1 MKKIFFAI
9 ALAACFCLTGTAQE
23 RRLLVLHT
31 SDTHSCVEPVSKNFS
46 DTAQA
51 DKGGFMRRATLV
63 KQLRQQRPEL
73 LLLDCGDFSQGSA
86 YYNLYRGEVEVAL
99 MNEMGYDACTLGNH
113 EFDYGLQNLAR
124 LIKMAKFPFVCC
136 NYDFKDT
143 PCEGLVKPYIVIE
156 RAGARIGILGVAPQP
171 DGLIT
176 KSNYEPMKFIDPAEA
191 AQPVIDILRNREH
204 CDLVICLSHLG
215 LGQGSRLRPGL
226 HRAHHRTGPPA
237 GRTHAHLPVP
247 PRARARQGRPRGDG
261 RSHGQE
267 RALRRHHGHHAGTMT
282 ARPHTQGHT
291 PQQSMQ
297 RDAAPDISAA
307 SLSFCPV
314 PHRLFT
320 HCGAVA
326 DAACSD
332 D

>member
-1 MKKIFFAI
+1 MKKIFSAI

-124 LIKMAKFPFVCC
+124 HPAKRGESKFQKGGEFPLSHS
-136 NYDFKDT
+136 
-143 PCEGLVKPYIVIE
+143 PM
-156 RAGARIGILGVAPQP
+156 LGVPGTLSRMSWKGVP
-171 DGLIT
+171 
-176 KSNYEPMKFIDPAEA
+176 SSCSVA
-191 AQPVIDILRNREH
+191 ARK
-204 CDLVICLSHLG
+204 
-215 LGQGSRLRPGL
+215 
-226 HRAHHRTGPPA
+226 
-237 GRTHAHLPVP
+237 
-247 PRARARQGRPRGDG
+247 
-261 RSHGQE
+261 
-267 RALRRHHGHHAGTMT
+267 
-282 ARPHTQGHT
+282 
-291 PQQSMQ
+291 
-297 RDAAPDISAA
+297 
-307 SLSFCPV
+307 
-314 PHRLFT
+314 
-320 HCGAVA
+320 
-326 DAACSD
+326 
-332 D
+332 

>member
-1 MKKIFFAI
+1 
-9 ALAACFCLTGTAQE
+9 
-23 RRLLVLHT
+23 
-31 SDTHSCVEPVSKNFS
+31 
-46 DTAQA
+46 
-51 DKGGFMRRATLV
+51 MRRATLV
-63 KQLRQQRPEL
+63 KQLRRQRPEL

-191 AQPVIDILRNREH
+191 AQPVIDILRNQEH

-215 LGQGSRLRPGL
+215 WAKGPGYDQDFIARTTGLDLLLGGHTHTYLSHPERVLDK
-226 HRAHHRTGPPA
+226 A
-237 GRTHAHLPVP
+237 GHEVMVDHMGKN
-247 PRARARQGRPRGDG
+247 ARFV
-261 RSHGQE
+261 
-267 RALRRHHGHHAGTMT
+267 GTM
-282 ARPHTQGHT
+282 
-291 PQQSMQ
+291 
-297 RDAAPDISAA
+297 DIT
-307 SLSFCPV
+307 LEP
-314 PHRLFT
+314 
-320 HCGAVA
+320 
-326 DAACSD
+326 
-332 D
+332 

>member
-1 MKKIFFAI
+1 MKKIFSTI
-9 ALAACFCLTGTAQE
+9 ALAACFCLAGTAQE
-23 RRLLVLHT
+23 RHLLVLHT

-136 NYDFKDT
+136 NYDFKGT
-143 PCEGLVKPYIVIE
+143 PCEGLVKPYIIIE

-191 AQPVIDILRNREH
+191 AQPIIDILRNQEH

-215 LGQGSRLRPGL
+215 WAKGSGYDQDFIARTTGLDLLLGGHTHTYLSHPERVLDK
-226 HRAHHRTGPPA
+226 A
-237 GRTHAHLPVP
+237 GHEVMVDHMGKN
-247 PRARARQGRPRGDG
+247 ARFV
-261 RSHGQE
+261 
-267 RALRRHHGHHAGTMT
+267 GTM
-282 ARPHTQGHT
+282 
-291 PQQSMQ
+291 
-297 RDAAPDISAA
+297 DIT
-307 SLSFCPV
+307 LEP
-314 PHRLFT
+314 
-320 HCGAVA
+320 
-326 DAACSD
+326 
-332 D
+332 